1 MGAGNLVLAYGTPE
15 NREVLAGTGLLFD
28 SEAQLTSLL
37 GDVVGSPDGGLFGAL
52 ARGCARPR
60 GLGLLLGRGDGR
72 LSRACGPRWAP
83 ERRSEAIRVDMQAA
97 DGLQGPGSTGPRPPV
112 CVAALPV
119 GVGSG

>member
-52 ARGCARPR
+52 ARGCARAARPR
-60 GLGLLLGRGDGR
+60 
-72 LSRACGPRWAP
+72 ST
-83 ERRSEAIRVDMQAA
+83 
-97 DGLQGPGSTGPRPPV
+97 PGTR
-112 CVAALPV
+112 
-119 GVGSG
+119 